1 MPSQNKKIGF
11 FRSLLSD
18 ERGAIS
24 SKRFIAIFC
33 VLILAALLFWDM
45 WCPNCKR
52 PTEIIVDALNWIA
65 MVALGSSSAD
75 KFSIRK
81 NDNNEQEV

>member
-1 MPSQNKKIGF
+1 MSSQNYKRIF
-11 FRSLLSD
+11 SSSRISD
-18 ERGAIS
+18 ETGAVS

-33 VLILAALLFWDM
+33 VLVLAALLFWDM

-81 NDNNEQEV
+81 NTSNE

>member
-1 MPSQNKKIGF
+1 MSSQNKKSNF
-11 FRSLLSD
+11 FKSLVSD

-33 VLILAALLFWDM
+33 VLILACLLFWDM

-52 PTEIIVDALNWIA
+52 PTEVIVDALNWIT
-65 MVALGSSSAD
+65 MVALGSTSAD
-75 KFSIRK
+75 KFSLRK
-81 NDNNEQEV
+81 EINNEQQT